1 MVRKQ
6 LKLLLSAGISPLS
19 YFDRDYR
26 KYFYLA
32 ECLSMVDL
40 SLTVKSG
47 VHQPFPAAA
56 IPCSSHPLPPAIPCH
71 QLAAASTSA
80 RSKTHPRPAP
90 LLAPSNQHAT
100 VHRCPYQ
107 LHRNLPAHPT
117 TLPCLLIHP
126 LPSLYTL
133 VPSPFNP
140 HRLTLQACSTAC
152 GAAP

>member
-47 VHQPFPAAA
+47 AQ
-56 IPCSSHPLPPAIPCH
+56 
-71 QLAAASTSA
+71 QQ
-80 RSKTHPRPAP
+80 R
-90 LLAPSNQHAT
+90 
-100 VHRCPYQ
+100 
-107 LHRNLPAHPT
+107 
-117 TLPCLLIHP
+117 
-126 LPSLYTL
+126 
-133 VPSPFNP
+133 PSPAVK
-140 HRLTLQACSTAC
+140 QQ
-152 GAAP
+152 